1 MLLLVEGE
9 YSNFFSSTC
18 TRSFNSNVAGF
29 VDNNLIDMRVANNIA
44 KWLQN
49 VATRYSKR
57 PLQADGNWLLGRP
70 RPNRLIILV
79 LRRFIMYIK

>member
-29 VDNNLIDMRVANNIA
+29 VDNTLIDMRVTINIV

-49 VATRYSKR
+49 VVTGYPKR
-57 PLQADGNWLLGRP
+57 PLQAEG
-70 RPNRLIILV
+70 
-79 LRRFIMYIK
+79 K